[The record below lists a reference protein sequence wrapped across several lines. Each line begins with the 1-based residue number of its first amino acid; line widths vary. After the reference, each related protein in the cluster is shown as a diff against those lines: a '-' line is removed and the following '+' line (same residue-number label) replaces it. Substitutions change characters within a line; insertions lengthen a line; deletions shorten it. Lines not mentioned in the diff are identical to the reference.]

1 MGFNNSNILKEGSM
15 QVNLSTNYNLK
26 EPNFTAITAD
36 RVGRSL
42 LVQRMKQVKDPVA
55 DWEELLKLIEKY
67 KNDPNDIFITGGNG
81 DGGIGIV
88 VTNRKTGA
96 QARFAESPLKINPP
110 IDLIKEAI
118 STAEG
123 FNKNIRPMFGVSKF
137 INDILDK
144 M

>member
-1 MGFNNSNILKEGSM
+1 M
-15 QVNLSTNYNLK
+15 QVNSSTNCNLK
-26 EPNFTAITAD
+26 HPNFTAITAD

-67 KNDPNDIFITGGNG
+67 KDDPNDIFITGGNG

-96 QARFAESPLKINPP
+96 QARFVESPLKINPP

-123 FNKNIRPMFGVSKF
+123 FNKNVRPMFGVSKF

>member
-26 EPNFTAITAD
+26 QPNFTAITAD

-96 QARFAESPLKINPP
+96 QARFAEGPLKINPP